1 MTQRINRGDNGV
13 ICVEVLRFPGR
24 LGSRMIDDT
33 VASVVRSI
41 FFMALIGFLLRP
53 LHLVVASAFP
63 GVGCLVEILNVLFVQ
78 CPAEKRELRE
88 GALQR
93 GKEVAAGPEKEVL

>member
-1 MTQRINRGDNGV
+1 
-13 ICVEVLRFPGR
+13 
-24 LGSRMIDDT
+24 MIDDT

-63 GVGCLVEILNVLFVQ
+63 GVGGLVEVPGLL
-78 CPAEKRELRE
+78 
-88 GALQR
+88 
-93 GKEVAAGPEKEVL
+93 AG